1 MTSFRKKIAN
11 FFYGIGGAFESAI
24 VTLSGKFKHD
34 KSLRRK
40 DRTSRL
46 YANRARPQGPLP

>member
-24 VTLSGKFKHD
+24 VSVDLFTDSKG
-34 KSLRRK
+34 SI
-40 DRTSRL
+40 RTC
-46 YANRARPQGPLP
+46 GP